1 MRRLFTTYHN
11 IGVYY
16 PDNDKLLRYN
26 KNIIMATQKYIYDT
40 KRFFGKNLT
49 NSLPPVPP
57 AVSFAVPPVP
67 SPLILHNTF

>member
-1 MRRLFTTYHN
+1 
-11 IGVYY
+11 
-16 PDNDKLLRYN
+16 
-26 KNIIMATQKYIYDT
+26 MATQKYIYDT

-57 AVSFAVPPVP
+57 AVPFAVPPVP